1 MQRSGAPIL
10 VGDVGGTKT
19 VFAMVSDVGAG
30 IQLGDVRTF
39 ASKDFDEFDDLLTSY
54 LSAIEVIPS
63 VSVLAVAGPVFDGRA
78 SITNLPW
85 HLDEGEL
92 ETEFGLKAVRLIND
106 LEGLAWSI
114 PHLADS
120 DVVVL
125 QDSIRVFGAPIAL
138 IAPGT
143 GLGEAF
149 LTSDGISY
157 VVHATEGGHTDF
169 APCDSDQDQ
178 LLAHLRNKFGHVSVE
193 RVCSGDGLANI
204 YRFLIQEMQE
214 SESSAVRAR
223 IQEAV
228 DITPVIIAAALSE
241 ESAVCERAVRI
252 FTDSLAAEAGNFTLK
267 ILATGG
273 LYLGG
278 GIPMRILP
286 FLHSPDFINRF
297 TSKGRF
303 SELLQHVPVAVLQD
317 PLLPL
322 RGAAIYGSRTATD
335 WHDKGRHA

>member
-19 VFAMVSDVGAG
+19 VFAVASDIKAG
-30 IQLGDVRTF
+30 IQLEDVQTF
-39 ASKDFDEFDDLLTSY
+39 ASKGFDKFDDLLTAY
-54 LSAIEVIPS
+54 LSDLEIIPS

-85 HLDEGEL
+85 QMDEGAL
-92 ETEFGLKAVRLIND
+92 ETTFGLKVVRLIND

-114 PHLADS
+114 SHLDDS
-120 DVVVL
+120 DIVVL
-125 QDSIRVFGAPIAL
+125 QNGVRMPGGPMAL

-149 LTSDGISY
+149 LTWDGTSY
-157 VVHATEGGHTDF
+157 VAHATEGGHTDF
-169 APCDSDQDQ
+169 APCNDDQDQ
-178 LLAHLRNKFGHVSVE
+178 LLAHLRNEFGHVSVE
-193 RVCSGDGLANI
+193 RVCSGGGLANI
-204 YRFLIQEMQE
+204 YHFLIQEMGE
-214 SESSAVRAR
+214 SENSVIQAR

-228 DITPVIIAAALSE
+228 DITPVIIAAALSK
-241 ESAVCERAVRI
+241 ESTVCKHAVRI
-252 FTDSLAAEAGNFTLK
+252 FVDSLAVEMGNFALK

-286 FLHSPDFINRF
+286 FLQSPDFINHF

-303 SELLQHVPVAVLQD
+303 SEFLQRVPVAVLQD
-317 PLLPL
+317 PLSPL
-322 RGAAIYGSRTATD
+322 RGAAIYGSQVITN
-335 WHDKGRHA
+335 WHDKGRQA